1 MLDLLVLLFVFYCGF
16 IVGEHIM
23 AWKLRH
29 VVLDAAR
36 REGFKVTDDFKME
49 DPDKPK
55 VSKLYIEKEQ
65 DIMYLYDHEEKS
77 FVCQAKSMEEL
88 AKLALQYKNIKYA
101 AVLDGDSTF
110 MFVDGIV
117 KKHL

>member
-1 MLDLLVLLFVFYCGF
+1 MLDILLLILVFWCGF
-16 IVGEHIM
+16 TVGEHIM

-36 REGFKVTDDFKME
+36 REGFKVSDDFIME

-55 VSKLYIEKEQ
+55 VSKLYIEKEK
-65 DIMYLYDHEEKS
+65 DILYLYDHEEEA
-77 FVCQAKSMEEL
+77 FVCQASTVEEL

-101 AVLDGDSTF
+101 AVLDGDNTF

-117 KKHL
+117 KTQL